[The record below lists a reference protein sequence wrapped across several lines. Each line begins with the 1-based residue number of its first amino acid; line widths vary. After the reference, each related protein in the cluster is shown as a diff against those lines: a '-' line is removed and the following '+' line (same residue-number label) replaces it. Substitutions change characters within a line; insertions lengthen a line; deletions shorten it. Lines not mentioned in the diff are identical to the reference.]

1 MDTRIL
7 CLGVLNRGPASGYE
21 IRKAFEEGP
30 FAHFQ
35 DASFGSIYPALR
47 RLAEDGLIRSA
58 DPDPEGRPEKKVYR
72 ITQAGREAL
81 YDAVAAEPAPDRVRS
96 DFLFVLFFGHLLP
109 PARLDRLVDE
119 RVAEYRRC
127 LADMRDMEPQSAAE
141 RFVLGFG
148 VRMYEEALR
157 YLEEHRHELLSA
169 AVTRPKVAE

>member
-47 RLAEDGLIRSA
+47 RLSEEGHIRTAE
-58 DPDPEGRPEKKVYR
+58 PDPEGRPEKKVYR
-72 ITQAGREAL
+72 ITQSGREAL
-81 YDAVAAEPAPDRVRS
+81 YDAVSAAPGDDRIRS

-109 PARLDRLVDE
+109 PAHLDRLVDQ
-119 RVAEYRRC
+119 RIAEYRAC
-127 LADMRDMEPQSAAE
+127 LADMREMQAQTPAE
-141 RFVLGFG
+141 GFVLGFG
-148 VRMYEEALR
+148 VTLYEAAAR

-169 AVTRPKVAE
+169 AVARPKVAE